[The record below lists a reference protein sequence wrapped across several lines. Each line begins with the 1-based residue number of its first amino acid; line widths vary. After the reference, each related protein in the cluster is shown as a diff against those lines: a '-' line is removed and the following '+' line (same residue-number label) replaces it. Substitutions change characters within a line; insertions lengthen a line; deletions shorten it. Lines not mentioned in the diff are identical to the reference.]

1 MWKVML
7 PLVACV
13 FSLVAQAA
21 PGKLLRDENLRQDS
35 GSDARVLALLNRG
48 DAVEILD
55 RRGGWLR
62 VGTARGEG
70 WVRLLSV
77 RGDVAAQ
84 TAPLAE
90 LRGELAPSSR
100 RLETRIVAVAGFRGG
115 EEEEKIEAAGQ
126 AALARLEG
134 FRLTA
139 AEATAAAGRLGLAAG
154 DVATNAA
161 CGAPPELERAERAA
175 QSSSVRLSLMSAW
188 LLNRM
193 GPEDEAKIGRALAV
207 RLLIA
212 MPAVD
217 DADLQRYLNR
227 VGAWV
232 IAAQGG
238 GSEARGLF
246 AVLDSDEINA
256 WSTPGGHVFISR
268 GLYRQLRDE
277 AELAAVLA
285 REVAR
290 QADKRLLQA
299 LRQHAGGGGRPR
311 DEAAFLRQLLGDGL
325 DALQRPDAA
334 EREYQADRAAVL
346 LAARAGYDPY
356 ALAAFLQKLGGLPEG
371 DPRLTILARGLPR
384 TETRLARLSDSLEEC
399 LTGLPA
405 GKAPPLYRMND

>member
-1 MWKVML
+1 MWKIVPML
-7 PLVACV
+7 LGLV
-13 FSLVAQAA
+13 FSLAAQAT

-35 GSDARVLALLNRG
+35 GSDARILGLLNRG
-48 DAVEILD
+48 EAVEILD
-55 RRGGWLR
+55 RQGGWLR

-90 LRGELAPSSR
+90 LRAELAPAAR

-139 AEATAAAGRLGLAAG
+139 AEATTAASRLGLVPGRAI
-154 DVATNAA
+154 
-161 CGAPPELERAERAA
+161 CGAPPETEKLAEP
-175 QSSSVRLSLMSAW
+175 SSTRMSLMSAW

-193 GPEDEAKIGRALAV
+193 SPEDEAKIGRALAV

-212 MPAVD
+212 MPAVSD
-217 DADLQRYLNR
+217 DGIQRYLNQ
-227 VGAWV
+227 VGRWLV
-232 IAAQGG
+232 AAQGG
-238 GSEARGLF
+238 DSDARWLF

-290 QADKRLLQA
+290 LGDKSLLRA
-299 LRQHAGGGGRPR
+299 LRQNAGGGRPR

-325 DALQRPDAA
+325 DALRRPYPA
-334 EREYQADRAAVL
+334 EHEYQADRAAVM

-356 ALAAFLQKLGGLPEG
+356 ALAAHLQQLGGLPEG
-371 DPRLTILARGLPR
+371 DPRLASSA
-384 TETRLARLSDSLEEC
+384 RLARLSGNLEEC
-399 LTGLPA
+399 LTSLPA
-405 GKAPPLYRMND
+405 GMAPSLYRMND

>member
-1 MWKVML
+1 ML
-7 PLVACV
+7 LGLG
-13 FSLVAQAA
+13 FSLAAQAA

-48 DAVEILD
+48 DAVDILD
-55 RRGGWLR
+55 RQGGWLR

-84 TAPLAE
+84 TAPMNE
-90 LRGELAPSSR
+90 LRDELAPATR

-126 AALARLEG
+126 MALARLER
-134 FRLTA
+134 FRLSA
-139 AEATAAAGRLGLAAG
+139 SEATATAGRLGLAAG
-154 DVATNAA
+154 GAA
-161 CGAPPELERAERAA
+161 CGAPPEVEKAAEP
-175 QSSSVRLSLMSAW
+175 SGVRLSLMSAW

-212 MPAVD
+212 MPAVAD
-217 DADLQRYLNR
+217 DGMQRYLNR

-232 IAAQGG
+232 VAAQGG
-238 GSEARGLF
+238 QPEARGLF

-256 WSTPGGHVFISR
+256 WSTPGGHVFITR

-290 QADKRLLQA
+290 LADKRLLRA

-325 DALQRPDAA
+325 DALQRPYAA
-334 EREYQADRAAVL
+334 ESEYQADQAAVV

-356 ALAAFLQKLGGLPEG
+356 ALAAFLQQLGGLPEG
-371 DPRLTILARGLPR
+371 DPRLVAFARGLPR
-384 TETRLARLSDSLEEC
+384 AEARLARLSNNLEEC
-399 LTGLPA
+399 LAGLPA
-405 GKAPPLYRMND
+405 GKAPSLYRMND

>member
-1 MWKVML
+1 MWKNVAML
-7 PLVACV
+7 LGLGL
-13 FSLVAQAA
+13 SLAVQAA

-48 DAVEILD
+48 DAVEILN
-55 RRGGWLR
+55 RQGGWLR

-84 TAPLAE
+84 TAPMTE
-90 LRGELAPSSR
+90 LRGELAPAAR
-100 RLETRIVAVAGFRGG
+100 RLESRIVAVAGFRGG
-115 EEEEKIEAAGQ
+115 EEEERIEAAGQ

-134 FRLTA
+134 FRLSASEAIA
-139 AEATAAAGRLGLAAG
+139 ASGGLGLVVG
-154 DVATNAA
+154 GVATNAA
-161 CGAPPELERAERAA
+161 CGAPPEAEKTAE
-175 QSSSVRLSLMSAW
+175 SSSVRLSLMSAW

-212 MPAVD
+212 MPAVAD
-217 DADLQRYLNR
+217 DGMQRYLNR
-227 VGAWV
+227 VGGWV
-232 IAAQGG
+232 VAAQDGVP
-238 GSEARGLF
+238 EARWLF

-256 WSTPGGHVFISR
+256 WSTPGGYIFISR

-290 QADKRLLQA
+290 LADKRLLQA
-299 LRQHAGGGGRPR
+299 LRQHAGGSGWPR

-325 DALQRPDAA
+325 DALRRPYAA
-334 EREYQADRAAVL
+334 ESEYRADQAAVML
-346 LAARAGYDPY
+346 SARAGYDPY
-356 ALAAFLQKLGGLPEG
+356 ALAAFLQQFGGLPEG
-371 DPRLTILARGLPR
+371 DPRLTVFMRALPR
-384 TETRLARLSDSLEEC
+384 AEARLARLSNNLEEC
-399 LTGLPA
+399 LAGLPA

>member
-1 MWKVML
+1 MWKIVAML
-7 PLVACV
+7 LGLA
-13 FSLVAQAA
+13 FFLTAQAA
-21 PGKLLRDENLRQDS
+21 PGKLLRDENLRQDRD
-35 GSDARVLALLNRG
+35 GDARVLALLNRG

-55 RRGGWLR
+55 RQGGWLR

-84 TAPLAE
+84 TAPLTE
-90 LRGELAPSSR
+90 LRGELAPASR

-115 EEEEKIEAAGQ
+115 EEEEKVEAAGR

-139 AEATAAAGRLGLAAG
+139 SEASAAAGSLGLVAGGVAAS
-154 DVATNAA
+154 AA
-161 CGAPPELERAERAA
+161 CGTPPEVERVAE
-175 QSSSVRLSLMSAW
+175 SSGVRLSLMSAW

-193 GPEDEAKIGRALAV
+193 GPEDEAKIGRALAA

-238 GSEARGLF
+238 GSEVRGLF
-246 AVLDSDEINA
+246 AVLDSNEINA

-290 QADKRLLQA
+290 LADKRLLQA
-299 LRQHAGGGGRPR
+299 LRQHAGGGRPR
-311 DEAAFLRQLLGDGL
+311 DEAGFLRQLLGDGL

-334 EREYQADRAAVL
+334 ECEYQADRAAVL

-356 ALAAFLQKLGGLPEG
+356 ALAGFLQQLSGLPEG
-371 DPRLTILARGLPR
+371 DPRLAALARGLPR
-384 TETRLARLSDSLEEC
+384 AETRLARLSNNLEEC
-399 LTGLPA
+399 LAGLPA